1 MPRALLTCGLEPL
14 TEDSATPAST
24 TQLAVCRPHPLRR
37 PECPWSPARPRAVS
51 CAGPGPPARTHLL
64 TRSRSRIRAGALLP
78 AAASR
83 ACALVPSGAQARP
96 LYSLIRSFVHS
107 FIRSCVR
114 SLTRA
119 LTGPRLLALVRAAA
133 PDPRVHSLPQA
144 FINSGASERSFIY
157 FIRSPGRSA
166 LIHSFPRPGPRCTVV
181 GAPSACGTLTSC
193 ASGGAVSSA
202 PRAGGRPGWPWARA
216 L

>member
-1 MPRALLTCGLEPL
+1 MPRAVVTCGLEPL

-24 TQLAVCRPHPLRR
+24 TQLAVCRPHPLRW
-37 PECPWSPARPRAVS
+37 PECPWSPARPRVRGQAR
-51 CAGPGPPARTHLL
+51 PPARTC
-64 TRSRSRIRAGALLP
+64 SR
-78 AAASR
+78 AAAHAFVPGLCFPRQPR
-83 ACALVPSGAQARP
+83 AHARSCP
-96 LYSLIRSFVHS
+96 RGRRPDPFIPSFVHS

-157 FIRSPGRSA
+157 FIRSPVRSP
-166 LIHSFPRPGPRCTVV
+166 LIRSFPRPGPRCSVV